1 MKMPNSPQVSS
12 TSAGPMGPFGFPQRY
27 LIVFLTFLCTSVC
40 YIERL
45 GFSLAYT
52 SMSIRSGVDQATKGW
67 VMSAFYCGYASSQVP
82 GSWAAQRFGGRRV
95 LTVSFIFW
103 SILCVLTPTEP
114 GPLLSLVLIRLLVGV
129 AQGFIFPSIHTVL
142 AQWIPPH
149 EKSRSVS
156 LTTSGMYFG
165 AGVAMLFLPN
175 LVAIKGPETVFQMV
189 AVMGAAWAAVWVR
202 YSTEP
207 PGGPASFAAHLPVKN
222 NESGQG
228 IQGGSAGKIPWG
240 AIMVSLPVWA
250 IVVNNFTFHYS
261 LYVLMNWLPT
271 YFDQGLHASL
281 HSIGP
286 GKSAPYFIMFLFSNI
301 GGIVADYLI
310 AKRLLSVTAT
320 RKVLN
325 TLGFFTSSVALALM
339 PVLAS
344 VRGALFCS
352 SVALGACALARAGF
366 AVNHMDIA
374 PRYAGIVMGV
384 SNTAGTVAGIVGVP
398 ATGLILEAA
407 GGNAMSG
414 WTAAFLTPAV
424 ISMISALHFIIFA
437 TGERLFE

>member
-1 MKMPNSPQVSS
+1 MKLPSSPQVGSA
-12 TSAGPMGPFGFPQRY
+12 SAGPMGPFGFPQRY

-52 SMSIRSGVDQATKGW
+52 SMAIRSGVDQATKGW

-165 AGVAMLFLPN
+165 AGLAMLCLPN
-175 LVAIKGPETVFQMV
+175 LVAVKGPETVFQMV

-207 PGGPASFAAHLPVKN
+207 RWARQLRGSPTSQKQRIWTRHPGRLGREDPVGCHHGEPPCVGNCSKQLHFPLFTVCAHELAAHLLRP
-222 NESGQG
+222 
-228 IQGGSAGKIPWG
+228 G
-240 AIMVSLPVWA
+240 APCQPA
-250 IVVNNFTFHYS
+250 
-261 LYVLMNWLPT
+261 
-271 YFDQGLHASL
+271 LHRARQERPLL
-281 HSIGP
+281 HHVPLLQRRGV
-286 GKSAPYFIMFLFSNI
+286 
-301 GGIVADYLI
+301 VADYLI

-384 SNTAGTVAGIVGVP
+384 SRHGRDGGGDSWGSLRRGSFWRRPGARVLGVDGGVP
-398 ATGLILEAA
+398 YS
-407 GGNAMSG
+407 GGAFHDQCPPLHHFCHRG
-414 WTAAFLTPAV
+414 TAV
-424 ISMISALHFIIFA
+424 
-437 TGERLFE
+437 